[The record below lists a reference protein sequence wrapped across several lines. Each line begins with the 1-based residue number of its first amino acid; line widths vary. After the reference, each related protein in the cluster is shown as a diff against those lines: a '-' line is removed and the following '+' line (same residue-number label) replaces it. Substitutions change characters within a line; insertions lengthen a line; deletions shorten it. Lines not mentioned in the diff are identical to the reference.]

1 MSEEPK
7 LTKSEFQILAQLI
20 DGIDGGIRAAGINIA
35 TGGNDLI
42 SAIQKFYKLQPE
54 DDEVVNP
61 D

>member
-1 MSEEPK
+1 MSEETK
-7 LTKSEFQILAQLI
+7 LTKSEFQILAQL
-20 DGIDGGIRAAGINIA
+20 IDGGIRAAGINIA

-54 DDEVVNP
+54 DVEVVNP

>member
-7 LTKSEFQILAQLI
+7 LTKSEFQILAQL
-20 DGIDGGIRAAGINIA
+20 IDGGIRAAGINIA

-54 DDEVVNP
+54 DEEVVNP

>member
-7 LTKSEFQILAQLI
+7 LTKSEFQILAQL
-20 DGIDGGIRAAGINIA
+20 IDGGIRAAGINIA

-54 DDEVVNP
+54 DGEVVNP

>member
-7 LTKSEFQILAQLI
+7 LTKSEFQILAQL
-20 DGIDGGIRAAGINIA
+20 IDGGIRAAGINIA

-54 DDEVVNP
+54 DEEMVNP

>member
-7 LTKSEFQILAQLI
+7 LTKSEFQILAQL
-20 DGIDGGIRAAGINIA
+20 IDGGIRAAGINIA

-54 DDEVVNP
+54 DKEVVNP

>member
-7 LTKSEFQILAQLI
+7 LTKSEFQILAQL
-20 DGIDGGIRAAGINIA
+20 IDGGIRAAGINIA

-54 DDEVVNP
+54 NEEVVNA

>member
-7 LTKSEFQILAQLI
+7 LTKSEFQILAQL
-20 DGIDGGIRAAGINIA
+20 IDGGIRAAGINIA

>member
-7 LTKSEFQILAQLI
+7 LTKSEFQILAQL
-20 DGIDGGIRAAGINIA
+20 IDGGIRAAGINIA

-54 DDEVVNP
+54 NEEVVNP

>member
-7 LTKSEFQILAQLI
+7 LTKSEFQILAQL
-20 DGIDGGIRAAGINIA
+20 IDGGIRAAGINIA

-54 DDEVVNP
+54 DEEVVNL

>member
-7 LTKSEFQILAQLI
+7 LTKSEFQILAQL
-20 DGIDGGIRAAGINIA
+20 IDGGIRAAGINIA

-54 DDEVVNP
+54 DEEVVNA

>member
-1 MSEEPK
+1 MSEETK

-20 DGIDGGIRAAGINIA
+20 DGGIRATGINIA

-42 SAIQKFYKLQPE
+42 SAIQKFYKLQPQE
-54 DDEVVNP
+54 EEVVNT

>member
-1 MSEEPK
+1 MSEETK
-7 LTKSEFQILAQLI
+7 LTKSEFQILAQL
-20 DGIDGGIRAAGINIA
+20 IDGGIRAAGINIA

-54 DDEVVNP
+54 DQEVVNP

>member
-7 LTKSEFQILAQLI
+7 LTKPEFQILAQL
-20 DGIDGGIRAAGINIA
+20 IDGGIRAAGINIA

-54 DDEVVNP
+54 DEEVVNA

>member
-7 LTKSEFQILAQLI
+7 LTKSEFQILAQL
-20 DGIDGGIRAAGINIA
+20 IDGGIRAAGINIA

-54 DDEVVNP
+54 DQEVVNP